1 MSNSATPWTVARQA
15 PPSMVFSRQEYWS
28 GLPFPSPGDL
38 PSPGIQPTSLLS
50 PALASGF
57 FTTKPPGKP
66 AAGGSWG
73 LFPHVL
79 PTTSLVVVVWP
90 GQDLRTWKVRGPCS
104 GPLPRNAP
112 RRKLVPITLLP
123 NLLHNFDRTLS
134 FPGPWVLH
142 QKEDCSVFLGGLLL
156 TFRIDSFP

>member
-1 MSNSATPWTVARQA
+1 MTPWTVAHQA
-15 PPSMVFSRQEYWS
+15 PLSMGFSRQEYWS
-28 GLPFPSPGDL
+28 GLPFPAPGDL

-57 FTTKPPGKP
+57 FTTEPPGKP

-90 GQDLRTWKVRGPCS
+90 GQDLRTWKVRGPSS

-112 RRKLVPITLLP
+112 RRKLVPITLMP
-123 NLLHNFDRTLS
+123 NLLHNFDKTLS
-134 FPGPWVLH
+134 LPGPWVPH
-142 QKEDCSVFLGGLLL
+142 QKGDCSVFLGGLLL
-156 TFRIDSFP
+156 TFRIDSSP